1 MYVWHICTIILHTSL
16 KKKKVLY
23 YMLHL
28 SALCVLAP
36 MLVPWKKSQ
45 NLFKY
50 YKYPTLL
57 DKIKVSLGN
66 MGNLMETPWEHDR
79 NTTQKIPSPL
89 PLPPKGKKDWTLHE
103 CMLSLV
109 HWLHK
114 TIISKNYLS
123 PFFDMRKH
131 IRICED
137 ESLRWFMRPN
147 PNKVWEDESLRWIM
161 KPIPN
166 KVW

>member
-1 MYVWHICTIILHTSL
+1 
-16 KKKKVLY
+16 
-23 YMLHL
+23 MLHL

-89 PLPPKGKKDWTLHE
+89 PFPQKEKKTEPFMSACWAF
-103 CMLSLV
+103 S
-109 HWLHK
+109 WLHK

-137 ESLRWFMRPN
+137 ERLRWFMRPN

-161 KPIPN
+161 RPNPN